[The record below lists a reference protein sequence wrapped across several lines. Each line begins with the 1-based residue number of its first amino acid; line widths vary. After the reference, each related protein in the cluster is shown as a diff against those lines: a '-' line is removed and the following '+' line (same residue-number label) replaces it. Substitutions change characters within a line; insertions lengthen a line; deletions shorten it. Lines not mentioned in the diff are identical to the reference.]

1 MTSIFQQE
9 RPCLTIKRPNCL
21 PTGTYPPPR
30 SASLWISVMK
40 LIRSPSRN
48 TPTPSIYSLIA
59 DGVHTARRHWVVIR
73 GKSWLSNRHRCRQ
86 IVTKRVLNLRHRVPQ
101 QELVSLVTKM
111 IAIRAT
117 PEMGLVLQGILM
129 IRTSVETKHNPFRTT
144 EIKKKHIKTI
154 GYGLE
159 Q

>member
-1 MTSIFQQE
+1 
-9 RPCLTIKRPNCL
+9 
-21 PTGTYPPPR
+21 
-30 SASLWISVMK
+30 
-40 LIRSPSRN
+40 
-48 TPTPSIYSLIA
+48 
-59 DGVHTARRHWVVIR
+59 
-73 GKSWLSNRHRCRQ
+73 
-86 IVTKRVLNLRHRVPQ
+86 
-101 QELVSLVTKM
+101 M

>member
-21 PTGTYPPPR
+21 PTGTYPSPR
-30 SASLWISVMK
+30 SASLWGSVMK
-40 LIRSPSRN
+40 LIRLSSKNIP
-48 TPTPSIYSLIA
+48 TPTIYSLIA

-86 IVTKRVLNLRHRVPQ
+86 IVTKRILNLRHRVAQ
-101 QELVSLVTKM
+101 QELVSLVTTKM

-117 PEMGLVLQGILM
+117 PELGLVLQGIL
-129 IRTSVETKHNPFRTT
+129 IITTSVETKHNLFRTT
-144 EIKKKHIKTI
+144 KIKKHIKTM
-154 GYGLE
+154 GYGLV

>member
-1 MTSIFQQE
+1 
-9 RPCLTIKRPNCL
+9 
-21 PTGTYPPPR
+21 
-30 SASLWISVMK
+30 
-40 LIRSPSRN
+40 
-48 TPTPSIYSLIA
+48 
-59 DGVHTARRHWVVIR
+59 
-73 GKSWLSNRHRCRQ
+73 
-86 IVTKRVLNLRHRVPQ
+86 
-101 QELVSLVTKM
+101 M

-144 EIKKKHIKTI
+144 EIKKKKKHIKTI

>member
-1 MTSIFQQE
+1 MDQQKWLQSSS
-9 RPCLTIKRPNCL
+9 RKDPAWPSRDQIAFLLDI
-21 PTGTYPPPR
+21 PPR
-30 SASLWISVMK
+30 SASLWRSVMK
-40 LIRSPSRN
+40 LIRSPSTN
-48 TPTPSIYSLIA
+48 TPTPSIYSLIT

-73 GKSWLSNRHRCRQ
+73 GKSWLSYRHRCRQ

-101 QELVSLVTKM
+101 QELVSLVTTKM

-144 EIKKKHIKTI
+144 EIKKKPH
-154 GYGLE
+154 
-159 Q
+159 